1 MDFSILLRNNLQ
13 HLEALK
19 DRVKQLEADND
30 IYAAENE
37 ELRQFT
43 IDGYDIAKN
52 VQVLSSER
60 EILSVDL
67 ADKAQVIRKLLDENE
82 ALTRKLE
89 KAQDHAQSLIRT
101 TMRVR
106 EGPAG
111 NTGLYSSGIT
121 RR

>member
-1 MDFSILLRNNLQ
+1 MDFSMLLRNNLQ

-52 VQVLSSER
+52 V
-60 EILSVDL
+60 
-67 ADKAQVIRKLLDENE
+67 
-82 ALTRKLE
+82 
-89 KAQDHAQSLIRT
+89 
-101 TMRVR
+101 
-106 EGPAG
+106 
-111 NTGLYSSGIT
+111 
-121 RR
+121 

>member
-1 MDFSILLRNNLQ
+1 MDYSMLLRSNLQ

-19 DRVKQLEADND
+19 ARVKQFEVENET
-30 IYAAENE
+30 YAAENE

-82 ALTRKLE
+82 ILTRKLE
-89 KAQDHAQSLIRT
+89 KA
-101 TMRVR
+101 
-106 EGPAG
+106 
-111 NTGLYSSGIT
+111 
-121 RR
+121 

>member
-1 MDFSILLRNNLQ
+1 MDFSIMLRSNLQ
-13 HLEALK
+13 QLEALK
-19 DRVKQLEADND
+19 ARVKSLEADNET
-30 IYAAENE
+30 YANENE

-82 ALTRKLE
+82 TLTKKLE
-89 KAQDHAQSLIRT
+89 KAQGHA
-101 TMRVR
+101 
-106 EGPAG
+106 
-111 NTGLYSSGIT
+111 
-121 RR
+121 